1 MINECGCNSGES
13 EMSKDDLFNR
23 LNAIYSELGKL
34 LQKVPA
40 EKSGKED
47 TEDKLAEHPPVV
59 FVRNFESFSEDREIV
74 DRFSSIS
81 VGDLIRYKA
90 KKWKVTSN
98 NGYVLYLEDALG
110 NHKSINRSQF
120 KQYGSQIRD

>member
-1 MINECGCNSGES
+1 MINECGCNSGGS
-13 EMSKDDLFNR
+13 EMSKDELFNR

-34 LQKVPA
+34 LEKVPSKNL
-40 EKSGKED
+40 EKE
-47 TEDKLAEHPPVV
+47 EDKLAEHPPVV
-59 FVRNFESFSEDREIV
+59 FVRNVESFSEDREIV